1 MITPSWAA
9 LATAA
14 RLAAASDRSGN
25 SLQHIKSR
33 QHAGNNDAPRGAEE
47 ATAE

>member
-1 MITPSWAA
+1 MIT
-9 LATAA
+9 A
-14 RLAAASDRSGN
+14 RLAAASDRSGK
-25 SLQHIKSR
+25 SLQRIKSR